1 HPAAADLSALPAGG
15 EPGADPDHGRQA
27 AEPGWRPQ
35 RARRP
40 CRGRPVLARR
50 GRLSD
55 VSKLPM
61 THILPRGF
69 GKAMPQ
75 SAVAV
80 IFLPGV
86 IMPCALRYAALL
98 RELDNGVRA
107 ITKDLELYAG
117 PGTPPQGYD
126 ITMELDGIN
135 ETAEDAGWDR
145 FHLYGHSGGGA
156 VALGYVAA
164 LDDEPSRRRARS
176 DHRAQAASRRSE
188 FVSPI
193 CRARLFQPW
202 DSQPPLLALD
212 AGSAGCALPGLHSGA
227 IRRSAPSQHL
237 TPGRAGAGGAGAAP
251 SVEPR
256 PGSSEQ
262 QLRIHLKRRLC
273 GDMSRFQPGRQ
284 ATNVPTIALHCC

>member
-1 HPAAADLSALPAGG
+1 
-15 EPGADPDHGRQA
+15 
-27 AEPGWRPQ
+27 
-35 RARRP
+35 
-40 CRGRPVLARR
+40 
-50 GRLSD
+50 
-55 VSKLPM
+55 M

-69 GKAMPQ
+69 GKAMTQ

-156 VALGYVAA
+156 VALAYVAA
-164 LDDEPSRRRARS
+164 HPERVLSLAVDEPAYDFLDSTESRGYWSEIDAAGQLPERDRMPAFLKLQLGPGVALPPAPAGTPPPWMTSRPAGVRALTTALKQHHVDPSSYRRYAAPVYFSHGTLSHPYWLSMRDRLAALFPDFTAERYDGLHHLNTSHQAEPARV
-176 DHRAQAASRRSE
+176 AQALRRQWSR
-188 FVSPI
+188 
-193 CRARLFQPW
+193 A
-202 DSQPPLLALD
+202 LAV
-212 AGSAGCALPGLHSGA
+212 
-227 IRRSAPSQHL
+227 PS
-237 TPGRAGAGGAGAAP
+237 
-251 SVEPR
+251 
-256 PGSSEQ
+256 
-262 QLRIHLKRRLC
+262 
-273 GDMSRFQPGRQ
+273 
-284 ATNVPTIALHCC
+284 NN

>member
-1 HPAAADLSALPAGG
+1 
-15 EPGADPDHGRQA
+15 
-27 AEPGWRPQ
+27 
-35 RARRP
+35 
-40 CRGRPVLARR
+40 
-50 GRLSD
+50 
-55 VSKLPM
+55 
-61 THILPRGF
+61 
-69 GKAMPQ
+69 
-75 SAVAV
+75 
-80 IFLPGV
+80 GV

-126 ITMELDGIN
+126 ITMELDGIS
-135 ETAEDAGWDR
+135 ETAQDAGWDR

-156 VALGYVAA
+156 VALAYVAA
-164 LDDEPSRRRARS
+164 HPERVLSLAVDEPAYDFLDSTESRGYW
-176 DHRAQAASRRSE
+176 SE
-188 FVSPI
+188 
-193 CRARLFQPW
+193 
-202 DSQPPLLALD
+202 LD

-262 QLRIHLKRRLC
+262 PLRIHLKRRLC
-273 GDMSRFQPGRQ
+273 GAMSRFQPGWPAPNVQ
-284 ATNVPTIALHCC
+284 AIDF

>member
-1 HPAAADLSALPAGG
+1 
-15 EPGADPDHGRQA
+15 
-27 AEPGWRPQ
+27 
-35 RARRP
+35 
-40 CRGRPVLARR
+40 
-50 GRLSD
+50 
-55 VSKLPM
+55 
-61 THILPRGF
+61 
-69 GKAMPQ
+69 
-75 SAVAV
+75 
-80 IFLPGV
+80 V

-156 VALGYVAA
+156 VALAYVAA
-164 LDDEPSRRRARS
+164 HPERVLSLAVDEPAYDFLDSTESRGYWSEIDAAGQLPAADRMPAFLKLQLGPGVALPPAP
-176 DHRAQAASRRSE
+176 DGTPPPWMASRPAG
-188 FVSPI
+188 VLALI
-193 CRARLFQPW
+193 TALN
-202 DSQPPLLALD
+202 LLAGD
-212 AGSAGCALPGLHSGA
+212 AGSACDAIPGLHSGA

-273 GDMSRFQPGRQ
+273 GAMSRFQPGWP
-284 ATNVPTIALHCC
+284 AANVQTIDFDGLPSLGEHDWTREPI